1 MGYLGSVIRVL
12 GSGIMDFGDAHQIIS
27 FLFSSPEVKTGN
39 GEKLLVIGYWL
50 SGNHY
55 YRKTGYGLR
64 VTGCAFRVAGCELRE
79 EMGIKSTFDP

>member
-64 VTGCAFRVAGCELRE
+64 VSGYGLRVASYA
-79 EMGIKSTFDP
+79 KKWDQVYV